1 MTPGGNIEENL
12 CLRFDNETS
21 PDYSFDTIVAI
32 VPTMAQ
38 SSGVSSSTA
47 DQVVATMF
55 AHDNMRKSM
64 SADYTGYRKYARFL
78 SIHYFDY
85 KPNKSI
91 AMESVLSLD
100 STWTEASNAEH

>member
-1 MTPGGNIEENL
+1 M
-12 CLRFDNETS
+12 RFDNETS

-38 SSGVSSSTA
+38 SAGVSSSTA

-64 SADYTGYRKYARFL
+64 SADYTGYRKYVLENARFL

-100 STWTEASNAEH
+100 STWTEASHAEH